1 MIVVWN
7 ECPADDDNKY
17 LKYLP
22 TELLDKDR
30 KSRGEGL
37 SRNINPFWLLFFKLT
52 LIDVYFLQLG
62 QLVFI
67 TSVFCLA

>member
-1 MIVVWN
+1 MIVVWT
-7 ECPADDDNKY
+7 ECPADDNN
-17 LKYLP
+17 KYLP